1 MTDAEQKLDSS
12 LVWDHEHL
20 SDLALQA
27 LADGELGLLPE
38 QAVKHVTAC
47 PRCDQYLAAV
57 ALQALE
63 VATALAARPPVSEAV
78 PVAVPA
84 RARRAFPLPAF
95 AGALAIAV
103 AGLVIQIRGAGGC
116 ASCWSSLIAQ
126 ASRVLMHGLR
136 LAFGGVSSSPT
147 LAAAPL
153 VAAALLVLAGVLIAR
168 RAPVHLNLKGPA

>member
-12 LVWDHEHL
+12 LVWDDEHL

-38 QAVKHVTAC
+38 EAVRHVTAC
-47 PRCDQYLAAV
+47 QRCDQCLAAV
-57 ALQALE
+57 ALQAVD

-78 PVAVPA
+78 PVARPA
-84 RARRAFPLPAF
+84 RARRGFPLPAF

-103 AGLVIQIRGAGGC
+103 AGLVIQLGGAGGG
-116 ASCWSSLIAQ
+116 AARWPSLVAQ

-136 LAFGGVSSSPT
+136 LVFGGASPSPT